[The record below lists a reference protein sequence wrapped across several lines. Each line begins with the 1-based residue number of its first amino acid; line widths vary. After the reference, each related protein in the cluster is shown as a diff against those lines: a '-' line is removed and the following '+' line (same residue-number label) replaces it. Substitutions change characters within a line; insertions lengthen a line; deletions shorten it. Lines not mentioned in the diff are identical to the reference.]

1 LRIYHLCVENKLNF
15 QHNKWFFIK
24 IYSNLTL
31 AVEKRD
37 IFAPII
43 LNNHLTTMKQISEYF
58 GKSVF
63 GPKAMAEYVS
73 KEAIKAVNESR
84 QTGKSMDP
92 KMADQIAEGMKNW
105 AIEKGATHYTH
116 WFQPLRGSTAEKH
129 DAFFDP
135 TGIDTGIEVFSGKAL
150 VQQEPDASSFPNG
163 GIRNTFEA
171 RGYSAWDPSSPAFIM
186 EKASGKTLCIPT
198 IFVAYTGEALD
209 YKAPLIKSTKFL
221 VSKTAEVCQYFD
233 PNVKNAKVSLG
244 IEQEYFLVD
253 EEIYHKRP
261 DLKFSGRTLVG
272 NMPAKGQQ
280 LEDHYFG
287 SIPERVYN
295 YMTDFEK
302 EALKLGIPLKTRHNE
317 VAPGQYECAPMF
329 EEADIAIDHNSL
341 LMDVMQT
348 VAARHKL
355 KVLWHEKPFKGVNGS
370 GKHNNWSIITDTG
383 INLLSPG
390 NSPLNNL
397 QFLTFFI
404 NTIKA
409 VHDHADLLRASIATA
424 GNDHRLGANEAPPA
438 IMSVFIGSTLTDVMN
453 QFYNSKTESK
463 SGRVSKK
470 TINVYRIPE
479 ILLDNTDRN
488 RTSPFA
494 FTGNKFEFRAVGS
507 ADHCANAIIVLNT
520 IVGNQLANF
529 KKEVDALIAKKT
541 GKIAAIEKVLRE
553 YIKTSKN
560 ILFEGNGYGDEW
572 VKEAAKRGLNNI
584 KTTPHALD
592 AYSTKKSVDMFVQN
606 MIYTKKELE
615 ARTEIKYEN
624 YLLKVQI
631 EGRILGE
638 LVKNYV
644 VPSAVEYQ
652 KKLIDTIEGLGRI
665 GQTKAQNKNLYE
677 LAKEISHHI
686 NTVWANN
693 DKMTEERRKANNLE
707 TAEKR
712 AKAYSDKVK
721 PYFDEIRE
729 SADKLEELI
738 DNDIWKLP
746 KYRDLLFLKS

>member
-1 LRIYHLCVENKLNF
+1 M
-15 QHNKWFFIK
+15 Q
-24 IYSNLTL
+24 SNLSRMSSTSSKNL
-31 AVEKRD
+31 IQEK
-37 IFAPII
+37 PP
-43 LNNHLTTMKQISEYF
+43 HKQMKQISEYF

-63 GPKAMAEYVS
+63 GPKAMAEFVS

-84 QTGKSMDP
+84 NTGKQMDR

-135 TGIDTGIEVFSGKAL
+135 TGIDTGIEVFTGKSL

-171 RGYSAWDPSSPAFIM
+171 RGYSVWDPSSPAFIM

-209 YKAPLIKSTKFL
+209 YKAPLIKSTNFL
-221 VSKTAEVCQYFD
+221 TKNTTAVCQYFD
-233 PNVKNAKVSLG
+233 ANVKNTKVSLG

-253 EEIYHKRP
+253 EELYHQRP
-261 DLKFSGRTLVG
+261 DLVFAGRTLVG

-341 LMDVMQT
+341 LMDVMQS
-348 VAARHKL
+348 VASRHKL
-355 KVLWHEKPFKGVNGS
+355 KVIWHEKPFKGVNGS
-370 GKHNNWSIITDTG
+370 GKHNNWSLITDTG
-383 INLLSPG
+383 VNLLSPG
-390 NSPLNNL
+390 HSPIDNL

-424 GNDHRLGANEAPPA
+424 ANDHRLGANEAPPA
-438 IMSVFIGSTLTDVMN
+438 IMSVFIGSTLSEVLN
-453 QFYNSKTESK
+453 QFQAIKTPVITGKVNE
-463 SGRVSKK
+463 K
-470 TINVYRIPE
+470 TISVYRIPE

-507 ADHCANAIIVLNT
+507 SDHCANAIIVLNT
-520 IVGNQLANF
+520 IVGNQLAEF
-529 KKEVDALIAKKT
+529 KKEVDALIKKKT
-541 GKIAAIEKVLRE
+541 NKLLAIEQVLKS
-553 YIKTSKN
+553 YVKATKKI
-560 ILFEGNGYGDEW
+560 IFEGNGYGDEW
-572 VKEAAKRGLNNI
+572 VKEATKRGLSNI
-584 KTTPHALD
+584 KTTPYALD
-592 AYSTKKSVDMFVQN
+592 AYSTKASKDLFVKN
-606 MIYTKKELE
+606 NIFTIKELE
-615 ARTEIKYEN
+615 ARTEIKFEN
-624 YLLKVQI
+624 YLLKIQI

-644 VPSAVEYQ
+644 IPSAVEYQ
-652 KKLIDTIEGLGRI
+652 KKLIDTIEGLNRI
-665 GQTKAQNKNLYE
+665 GQTKAENKGLYT
-677 LAKEISHHI
+677 LAKEISYNVNAI
-686 NTVWANN
+686 WENN
-693 DKMTEERRKANNLE
+693 NKMVDERIKANRL
-707 TAEKR
+707 THADKK
-712 AKAYSDKVK
+712 AKAYCDKVK
-721 PYFDEIRE
+721 PYFDSIRE

-738 DNDIWKLP
+738 DNDAWKLP
-746 KYRDLLFLKS
+746 KYRDLLFLK

>member
-1 LRIYHLCVENKLNF
+1 
-15 QHNKWFFIK
+15 
-24 IYSNLTL
+24 
-31 AVEKRD
+31 
-37 IFAPII
+37 
-43 LNNHLTTMKQISEYF
+43 MKQISEYF

-84 QTGKSMDP
+84 NTGKPMDR

-129 DAFFDP
+129 DAFFEP
-135 TGIDTGIEVFSGKAL
+135 TGIDTGVESFSGKAL
-150 VQQEPDASSFPNG
+150 VQQEPDASSFPSG

-198 IFVAYTGEALD
+198 VFVAYTGEALD
-209 YKAPLIKSTKFL
+209 YKAPLIKSTNFL
-221 VSKTAEVCQYFD
+221 TKTTTDICQYFD
-233 PNVKNAKVSLG
+233 ANVKNARVSLG

-253 EEIYHKRP
+253 EELYHKRP
-261 DLKFSGRTLVG
+261 DLVFSGRTLVG

-295 YMTDFEK
+295 YMTDFER

-341 LMDVMQT
+341 LMDVMQS
-348 VAARHKL
+348 VAGRHKL
-355 KVLWHEKPFKGVNGS
+355 KVIWHEKPFKGVNGS
-370 GKHNNWSIITDTG
+370 GKHNNWSIVTDTG
-383 INLLSPG
+383 VNLLSPG
-390 NSPLNNL
+390 LSPQDNL

-409 VHDHADLLRASIATA
+409 VHDHADLMRASIATA
-424 GNDHRLGANEAPPA
+424 ANDHRLGANEAPPA
-438 IMSVFIGSTLTDVMN
+438 IMSVFIGSTLSQVLH
-453 QFYNSKTESK
+453 QFETSKASSK
-463 SGRVSKK
+463 PGRVSEK

-507 ADHCANAIIVLNT
+507 SDHCSNAIIVLNT
-520 IVGNQLANF
+520 IVANQLNLF
-529 KKEVDALIAKKT
+529 KKDVDALIKKKVNKT
-541 GKIAAIEKVLRE
+541 AAIEQVLIG
-553 YIKTSKN
+553 YVKNSKK
-560 ILFEGNGYGDEW
+560 IIFEGNGYADEW

-584 KTTPHALD
+584 KTTPYALD
-592 AYSTKKSVDMFVQN
+592 AYNSKASKDLFVSN
-606 MIYTKKELE
+606 NIFTKKELE
-615 ARTEIKYEN
+615 ARTEIKFEDYV
-624 YLLKVQI
+624 LKIQI

-638 LVKNYV
+638 LAKNYV
-644 VPSAVEYQ
+644 IPSAVEYQ
-652 KKLIDTIEGLGRI
+652 KKLVDTIEGLGKL
-665 GQTKAQNKNLYE
+665 GLTKNDNKALLE
-677 LAKEISHHI
+677 LVREISSNI
-686 NTVWANN
+686 NSIWSNN
-693 DKMTEERRKANNLE
+693 AKMTEERRKANLI
-707 TAEKR
+707 AHADKK
-712 AKAYSDKVK
+712 AKAYCDKVK
-721 PYFDEIRE
+721 PYFESIRE

-738 DNDIWKLP
+738 DNESWKLP
-746 KYRDLLFLKS
+746 KYRDLLFLK

>member
-1 LRIYHLCVENKLNF
+1 MSSTSSK
-15 QHNKWFFIK
+15 
-24 IYSNLTL
+24 NLIQ
-31 AVEKRD
+31 EK
-37 IFAPII
+37 PS
-43 LNNHLTTMKQISEYF
+43 HKQMKQISEYF

-63 GPKAMAEYVS
+63 GPKAMAEFVS

-84 QTGKSMDP
+84 NTGKQMDR

-135 TGIDTGIEVFSGKAL
+135 TGIDTGIEVFTGKAL

-171 RGYSAWDPSSPAFIM
+171 RGYSVWDPSSPAFIM

-209 YKAPLIKSTKFL
+209 YKAPLIKSTNFL
-221 VSKTAEVCQYFD
+221 TQNTAAVCQYFD
-233 PNVKNAKVSLG
+233 ANVKNTKVSLG

-253 EEIYHKRP
+253 EELYHQRP
-261 DLKFSGRTLVG
+261 DLVFAGRTLVG

-341 LMDVMQT
+341 LMDVMQS
-348 VAARHKL
+348 VASRHKL
-355 KVLWHEKPFKGVNGS
+355 KVIWHEKPFKGVNGS
-370 GKHNNWSIITDTG
+370 GKHNNWSLITDTG
-383 INLLSPG
+383 VNLLSPG
-390 NSPLNNL
+390 HSPIDNL

-424 GNDHRLGANEAPPA
+424 ANDHRLGANEAPPA
-438 IMSVFIGSTLTDVMN
+438 IMSVFIGSTLSEVLN
-453 QFYNSKTESK
+453 QFQAAKTPAK
-463 SGRVSKK
+463 TGKVSEK
-470 TINVYRIPE
+470 TISVYRIPE

-507 ADHCANAIIVLNT
+507 SDHCANAIIVLNT
-520 IVGNQLANF
+520 IVGNQLAEF
-529 KKEVDALIAKKT
+529 KKEVDALIKKKT
-541 GKIAAIEKVLRE
+541 NKLLAIEQVLKS
-553 YIKTSKN
+553 YVKATKKI
-560 ILFEGNGYGDEW
+560 IFEGNGYGDEW
-572 VKEAAKRGLNNI
+572 VKEATKRGLSNI
-584 KTTPHALD
+584 KTTPYALD
-592 AYSTKKSVDMFVQN
+592 AYSTKASKDLFVKN
-606 MIYTKKELE
+606 NIFTIKELE
-615 ARTEIKYEN
+615 ARTEIKFEN
-624 YLLKVQI
+624 YLLKIQI

-644 VPSAVEYQ
+644 IPSAVEYQ
-652 KKLIDTIEGLGRI
+652 KKLIDTIEGLNRI
-665 GQTKAQNKNLYE
+665 GQTKAENKGLYT
-677 LAKEISHHI
+677 LAKEIS
-686 NTVWANN
+686 ANVN
-693 DKMTEERRKANNLE
+693 AIWDNNNKMVDERIKANKL
-707 TAEKR
+707 THADKK
-712 AKAYSDKVK
+712 AKAYCDKVK
-721 PYFDEIRE
+721 PYFDSIRE

-738 DNDIWKLP
+738 DNDAWKLP
-746 KYRDLLFLKS
+746 KYRDLLFLK

>member
-1 LRIYHLCVENKLNF
+1 MSSTSSK
-15 QHNKWFFIK
+15 
-24 IYSNLTL
+24 NLIQ
-31 AVEKRD
+31 EK
-37 IFAPII
+37 PP
-43 LNNHLTTMKQISEYF
+43 HKQMKQISEYF

-63 GPKAMAEYVS
+63 GPKAMAEFVS

-84 QTGKSMDP
+84 NTGKQMDR

-135 TGIDTGIEVFSGKAL
+135 TGIDTGIEVFTGKSL

-171 RGYSAWDPSSPAFIM
+171 RGYSVWDPSSPAFIM
-186 EKASGKTLCIPT
+186 EKAGGKTLCIPT

-209 YKAPLIKSTKFL
+209 YKAPLIKSTNFL
-221 VSKTAEVCQYFD
+221 TKNTTAVCQYFD
-233 PNVKNAKVSLG
+233 ANVKNTKVSLG

-253 EEIYHKRP
+253 EELYHQRP
-261 DLKFSGRTLVG
+261 DLVFAGRTLVG

-341 LMDVMQT
+341 LMDVMQS
-348 VAARHKL
+348 VASRHKL
-355 KVLWHEKPFKGVNGS
+355 KVIWHEKPFKGVNGS
-370 GKHNNWSIITDTG
+370 GKHNNWSLITDTG
-383 INLLSPG
+383 VNLLSPG
-390 NSPLNNL
+390 HSPIDNL

-424 GNDHRLGANEAPPA
+424 ANDHRLGANEAPPA
-438 IMSVFIGSTLTDVMN
+438 IMSVFIGSTLSEVLN
-453 QFYNSKTESK
+453 QFQAIKTPVITGK
-463 SGRVSKK
+463 VSEK
-470 TINVYRIPE
+470 TISVYRIPE

-507 ADHCANAIIVLNT
+507 SDHCANAIIVLNT
-520 IVGNQLANF
+520 IVGNQLAEF
-529 KKEVDALIAKKT
+529 KKEVDALIKKKT
-541 GKIAAIEKVLRE
+541 NKLLAIEQVLKS
-553 YIKTSKN
+553 YVKASKK
-560 ILFEGNGYGDEW
+560 IIFEGNGYGDEW
-572 VKEAAKRGLNNI
+572 VKEAIKRGLSNI
-584 KTTPHALD
+584 KTTPYALD
-592 AYSTKKSVDMFVQN
+592 AYSTKASKDLFVKN
-606 MIYTKKELE
+606 NIFTIKELE
-615 ARTEIKYEN
+615 ARTEIKFEN
-624 YLLKVQI
+624 YLLKIQI

-644 VPSAVEYQ
+644 IPSAVEYQ
-652 KKLIDTIEGLGRI
+652 KKLIDTIEGLNRI
-665 GQTKAQNKNLYE
+665 GQTKAENKGLYT
-677 LAKEISHHI
+677 LAKEISYNVNAI
-686 NTVWANN
+686 WENN
-693 DKMTEERRKANNLE
+693 NKMVDERIKANKL
-707 TAEKR
+707 THADKK
-712 AKAYSDKVK
+712 AKAYCDKVK
-721 PYFDEIRE
+721 PYFDSIRE

-738 DNDIWKLP
+738 DNDAWKLP
-746 KYRDLLFLKS
+746 KYRDLLFLK

>member
-1 LRIYHLCVENKLNF
+1 MSTSSK
-15 QHNKWFFIK
+15 
-24 IYSNLTL
+24 SS
-31 AVEKRD
+31 EKTSSK
-37 IFAPII
+37 
-43 LNNHLTTMKQISEYF
+43 NVKQISEYF

-84 QTGKSMDP
+84 NTGKPMDP

-135 TGIDTGIEVFSGKAL
+135 TGIDSGIEVFAGKAL

-209 YKAPLIKSTKFL
+209 YKAPLIKSTNFL
-221 VSKTAEVCQYFD
+221 VKNTTAVCQYFD
-233 PNVKNAKVSLG
+233 ANVKNAKVSLG

-253 EEIYHKRP
+253 EELYHARP
-261 DLKFSGRTLVG
+261 DLVFAGRTLMG

-341 LMDVMQT
+341 LMDVMQS
-348 VAARHKL
+348 VASRHKL

-370 GKHNNWSIITDTG
+370 GKHNNWSMITDTG
-383 INLLSPG
+383 VNLLSPG
-390 NSPLNNL
+390 HSPIDNL

-409 VHDHADLLRASIATA
+409 VHDNADLLRASIATA
-424 GNDHRLGANEAPPA
+424 ANDHRLGANEAPPA
-438 IMSVFIGSTLTDVMN
+438 IMSVFIGSTLSEVLN
-453 QFYNSKTESK
+453 QFQTAKPANKP
-463 SGRVSKK
+463 GRVSEK
-470 TINVYRIPE
+470 TISVYRIPE

-507 ADHCANAIIVLNT
+507 SDHCANAIIVLNT
-520 IVGNQLANF
+520 IVGNQLQDF
-529 KKEVDALIAKKT
+529 KNEVDALIKK
-541 GKIAAIEKVLRE
+541 KINKLQAIETVLKS
-553 YIKTSKN
+553 YVKSSKS
-560 ILFEGNGYGDEW
+560 IIFEGNGYSEEW
-572 VKEAAKRGLNNI
+572 VKEAAKRGLSNI
-584 KTTPHALD
+584 KTTPYALD
-592 AYSTKKSVDMFVQN
+592 AYNTKASKDLFVN
-606 MIYTKKELE
+606 NKIFTKKELE
-615 ARTEIKYEN
+615 ARTEIKFEN
-624 YLLKVQI
+624 YLLKIQI

-644 VPSAVEYQ
+644 IPSAVEYQ
-652 KKLIDTIEGLGRI
+652 KKLVDAIEGLNRI
-665 GQTKAQNKNLYE
+665 GQTKAENKGMYE
-677 LAKEISHHI
+677 LAKEISKHVNAI
-686 NTVWANN
+686 WENN
-693 DKMTEERRKANNLE
+693 HKMVEERKKANNL
-707 TAEKR
+707 AHADKK
-712 AKAYSDKVK
+712 AKAYCDKVK
-721 PYFDEIRE
+721 PYFDLIRD

-738 DNDIWKLP
+738 DNDVWKLP
-746 KYRDLLFLKS
+746 KYRDLLFLK

>member
-1 LRIYHLCVENKLNF
+1 M
-15 QHNKWFFIK
+15 Q
-24 IYSNLTL
+24 SNLSRMSSTSSKNL
-31 AVEKRD
+31 IQEK
-37 IFAPII
+37 PP
-43 LNNHLTTMKQISEYF
+43 HKQMKQISEYF

-63 GPKAMAEYVS
+63 GPKAMAEFVS

-84 QTGKSMDP
+84 NTGKQMDR

-135 TGIDTGIEVFSGKAL
+135 TGIDTGIEVFTGKSL

-171 RGYSAWDPSSPAFIM
+171 RGYSVWDPSSPAFIM
-186 EKASGKTLCIPT
+186 EKAGGKTLCIPT

-209 YKAPLIKSTKFL
+209 YKAPLIKSTNFL
-221 VSKTAEVCQYFD
+221 TKNTTAVCQYFD
-233 PNVKNAKVSLG
+233 ANVKNTKVSLG

-253 EEIYHKRP
+253 EELYHQRP
-261 DLKFSGRTLVG
+261 DLVFAGRTLVG

-341 LMDVMQT
+341 LMDVMQS
-348 VAARHKL
+348 VASRHKL
-355 KVLWHEKPFKGVNGS
+355 KVIWHEKPFKGVNGS
-370 GKHNNWSIITDTG
+370 GKHNNWSLITDTG
-383 INLLSPG
+383 VNLLSPG
-390 NSPLNNL
+390 HSPIDNL

-424 GNDHRLGANEAPPA
+424 ANDHRLGANEAPPA
-438 IMSVFIGSTLTDVMN
+438 IMSVFIGSTLSEVLN
-453 QFYNSKTESK
+453 QFQAIKTPVITGK
-463 SGRVSKK
+463 VSEK
-470 TINVYRIPE
+470 TISVYRIPE

-507 ADHCANAIIVLNT
+507 SDHCANAIIVLNT
-520 IVGNQLANF
+520 IVGNQLEEF
-529 KKEVDALIAKKT
+529 KKEVDALIKKKT
-541 GKIAAIEKVLRE
+541 NKLLAIEQVLKS
-553 YIKTSKN
+553 YVKASKK
-560 ILFEGNGYGDEW
+560 IIFEGNGYGDEW
-572 VKEAAKRGLNNI
+572 VKEAIKRGLSNI
-584 KTTPHALD
+584 KTTPYALD
-592 AYSTKKSVDMFVQN
+592 AYSTKASKDLFVKN
-606 MIYTKKELE
+606 NIFTIKELE
-615 ARTEIKYEN
+615 ARTEIKFEN
-624 YLLKVQI
+624 YLLKIQI

-644 VPSAVEYQ
+644 IPSAVEYQ
-652 KKLIDTIEGLGRI
+652 KKLIDTIEGLNRI
-665 GQTKAQNKNLYE
+665 GQTKAENKGLYT
-677 LAKEISHHI
+677 LAKEISYNVNAI
-686 NTVWANN
+686 WENN
-693 DKMTEERRKANNLE
+693 NKMVDERIKANKL
-707 TAEKR
+707 THADKK
-712 AKAYSDKVK
+712 AKAYCDKVK
-721 PYFDEIRE
+721 PYFDSIRE

-738 DNDIWKLP
+738 DNDAWKLP
-746 KYRDLLFLKS
+746 KYRDLLFLK

>member
-1 LRIYHLCVENKLNF
+1 MSSSSSK
-15 QHNKWFFIK
+15 
-24 IYSNLTL
+24 NLIQ
-31 AVEKRD
+31 EK
-37 IFAPII
+37 PP
-43 LNNHLTTMKQISEYF
+43 HKQMKQISEYF

-63 GPKAMAEYVS
+63 GPKAMAEFVS

-84 QTGKSMDP
+84 NTGKQMDR

-135 TGIDTGIEVFSGKAL
+135 TGIDTGIEVFTGKSL

-171 RGYSAWDPSSPAFIM
+171 RGYSVWDPSSPAFIM

-209 YKAPLIKSTKFL
+209 YKAPLIKSTNFL
-221 VSKTAEVCQYFD
+221 TQNTTAVCQYFD
-233 PNVKNAKVSLG
+233 ANVKNTKVSLG

-253 EEIYHKRP
+253 EELYHQRP
-261 DLKFSGRTLVG
+261 DLVFAGRTLVG

-341 LMDVMQT
+341 LMDVMQS
-348 VAARHKL
+348 VASRHKL
-355 KVLWHEKPFKGVNGS
+355 KVIWHEKPFKGVNGS
-370 GKHNNWSIITDTG
+370 GKHNNWSLITDTG
-383 INLLSPG
+383 VNLLSPG
-390 NSPLNNL
+390 HSPIDNL

-424 GNDHRLGANEAPPA
+424 ANDHRLGANEAPPA
-438 IMSVFIGSTLTDVMN
+438 IMSVFIGSTLSEVLN
-453 QFYNSKTESK
+453 QFQAIKTPVITGK
-463 SGRVSKK
+463 VSEK
-470 TINVYRIPE
+470 TISVYRIPE

-507 ADHCANAIIVLNT
+507 SDHCANAIIVLNT
-520 IVGNQLANF
+520 IVGNQLAEF
-529 KKEVDALIAKKT
+529 KKEVDALIKKKT
-541 GKIAAIEKVLRE
+541 NKLLAIEQVLKS
-553 YIKTSKN
+553 YVKATKKI
-560 ILFEGNGYGDEW
+560 IFEGNGYGDEW
-572 VKEAAKRGLNNI
+572 VKEATKRGLSNI
-584 KTTPHALD
+584 KTTPYALD
-592 AYSTKKSVDMFVQN
+592 AYSTKASTDLFVKN
-606 MIYTKKELE
+606 NIFTIKELE
-615 ARTEIKYEN
+615 ARTEIKFEN
-624 YLLKVQI
+624 YLLKIQI

-644 VPSAVEYQ
+644 IPSAVEYQ
-652 KKLIDTIEGLGRI
+652 KKLIDTIEGLNRI
-665 GQTKAQNKNLYE
+665 GQTKAENKGLYT
-677 LAKEISHHI
+677 LAKEISYNVNAI
-686 NTVWANN
+686 WENN
-693 DKMTEERRKANNLE
+693 NKMVDERIKANRL
-707 TAEKR
+707 THADKK
-712 AKAYSDKVK
+712 AKAYCDKVK
-721 PYFDEIRE
+721 PYFDSIRE

-738 DNDIWKLP
+738 DNDAWKLP
-746 KYRDLLFLKS
+746 KYRDLLFLK

>member
-1 LRIYHLCVENKLNF
+1 MSSTSSK
-15 QHNKWFFIK
+15 
-24 IYSNLTL
+24 NLIQ
-31 AVEKRD
+31 EKT
-37 IFAPII
+37 P
-43 LNNHLTTMKQISEYF
+43 HKQMKQISEYF

-63 GPKAMAEYVS
+63 GPKAMAEFVS

-84 QTGKSMDP
+84 NTGKQMDR

-135 TGIDTGIEVFSGKAL
+135 TGIDTGIEVFTGKAL

-171 RGYSAWDPSSPAFIM
+171 RGYSVWDPSSPAFIM

-209 YKAPLIKSTKFL
+209 YKAPLIKSTNFL
-221 VSKTAEVCQYFD
+221 TENTAAVCQYFD
-233 PNVKNAKVSLG
+233 TNVKNAKVSLG

-253 EEIYHKRP
+253 EELYHQRP
-261 DLKFSGRTLVG
+261 DLVFAGRTLVG

-295 YMTDFEK
+295 YMTDFER

-341 LMDVMQT
+341 LMDVMQS
-348 VAARHKL
+348 VASRHKL
-355 KVLWHEKPFKGVNGS
+355 KVIWHEKPFKGVNGS
-370 GKHNNWSIITDTG
+370 GKHNNWSLITDTG
-383 INLLSPG
+383 VNLLSPG
-390 NSPLNNL
+390 HSPIDNL

-424 GNDHRLGANEAPPA
+424 ANDHRLGANEAPPA
-438 IMSVFIGSTLTDVMN
+438 IMSVFIGSTLSEVLN
-453 QFYNSKTESK
+453 QFQATKTPAK
-463 SGRVSKK
+463 AGKVSEK
-470 TINVYRIPE
+470 TISVYRIPE

-507 ADHCANAIIVLNT
+507 SDHCANAIIVLNT
-520 IVGNQLANF
+520 IVGNQLAEF
-529 KKEVDALIAKKT
+529 KKEVDALIKKKT
-541 GKIAAIEKVLRE
+541 DKLIAIEQVLKS
-553 YIKTSKN
+553 YVKATKKI
-560 ILFEGNGYGDEW
+560 IFEGNGYGDEW
-572 VKEAAKRGLNNI
+572 VAEATKRGLSNI
-584 KTTPHALD
+584 KTTPYALD
-592 AYSTKKSVDMFVQN
+592 AYNTKSSKDLFVKN
-606 MIYTKKELE
+606 NIFTIKELE
-615 ARTEIKYEN
+615 ARTEIKFEN
-624 YLLKVQI
+624 YLLKIQI

-644 VPSAVEYQ
+644 IPSAVEYQ
-652 KKLIDTIEGLGRI
+652 KKLIDTIEGLNRI
-665 GQTKAQNKNLYE
+665 GQTKAENKGLYT
-677 LAKEISHHI
+677 LAKEIS
-686 NTVWANN
+686 ANVN
-693 DKMTEERRKANNLE
+693 AIWDNNNKMVDERIKANQI
-707 TAEKR
+707 THADKK
-712 AKAYSDKVK
+712 AKAYCDKVK
-721 PYFDEIRE
+721 PYFDSIRE
-729 SADKLEELI
+729 NADKLEELI
-738 DNDIWKLP
+738 DNDAWKLP
-746 KYRDLLFLKS
+746 KYRDLLFLK